1 MDTRDFLKHFVG
13 VLHEAYDRALN
24 DLSEE
29 QFYFRPSE
37 TTNHIAFTAWHWVR
51 TEDNVVQFV
60 LQRQQTVWVNDQL
73 DESWG
78 LPRVAQ
84 GTGMPVEEAAALR
97 VPSVGEFLEYAR
109 KVWAATDRYLDTVTE
124 EELSRVTKI
133 SPFGEIPVL
142 QGLGQTVLVHGNQH
156 LGEIWLIRELQGLK
170 GLGF

>member
-13 VLHEAYDRALN
+13 ALHDAYDRALG

-60 LQRQQTVWVNDQL
+60 LQRQQTVWVMDQL
-73 DESWG
+73 DERWG

-84 GTGMPVEEAAALR
+84 GTGMPIEEAAALR

-109 KVWAATDRYLDTVTE
+109 KVWAATNRYLDAVTE